1 MAKADELRGA
11 LVGLLPDL
19 RAYARFLVRD
29 PSRADD
35 LVQEAALRALS
46 AADQFQSGTS
56 LKAWVFTIQRNLF
69 LQQARSRRREDA
81 ALAARHAEAAVE
93 PVTQPP
99 AGEIAELGRM
109 LAQLPAS
116 LREALVLV
124 GAGEMSHEEAAA
136 ICGVPVGT
144 MRARVSRARARL
156 ARAYWQGAAAAPEDC
171 RVAAGQSG
179 AGQSGAGQMGAGQAG
194 DRAD

>member
-1 MAKADELRGA
+1 MADTNELRRS

-35 LVQEAALRALS
+35 LVQEAVLRALA

-69 LQQARSRRREDA
+69 LQQARSRKREDA
-81 ALAARHAEAAVE
+81 ALAAQHATSGPEPAVA
-93 PVTQPP
+93 PP
-99 AGEIAELGRM
+99 SGEIAELGRM
-109 LAQLPAS
+109 LESLPAI

-144 MRARVSRARARL
+144 MRARVSRARAKL
-156 ARAYWQGAAAAPEDC
+156 AQAYGHVPVPDD
-171 RVAAGQSG
+171 VDTIMPG
-179 AGQSGAGQMGAGQAG
+179 
-194 DRAD
+194 

>member
-1 MAKADELRGA
+1 MANADELRGS

-35 LVQEAALRALS
+35 LVQEAALRALAS
-46 AADQFQSGTS
+46 AAQFESGTS

-69 LQQARSRRREDA
+69 LQQTRSRRREDA
-81 ALAARHAEAAVE
+81 ALAAQHATSTEQSS
-93 PVTQPP
+93 QPP

-109 LAQLPAS
+109 LETLPAT

-124 GAGEMSHEEAAA
+124 GAGELSHEEAAE
-136 ICGVPVGT
+136 ICGVAVGT

-156 ARAYWQGAAAAPEDC
+156 ALAYGDVPHMPPAEAPD
-171 RVAAGQSG
+171 ANT
-179 AGQSGAGQMGAGQAG
+179 
-194 DRAD
+194 

>member
-1 MAKADELRGA
+1 MANVDELRGS

-69 LQQARSRRREDA
+69 LQQARSRKREDA
-81 ALAARHAEAAVE
+81 ALAARHAEAPPHQA
-93 PVTQPP
+93 TQPP
-99 AGEIAELGRM
+99 TGEIAELGRM
-109 LAQLPAS
+109 LQTLPPS

-124 GAGEMSHEEAAA
+124 GAGEMSHEEAAG

-156 ARAYWQGAAAAPEDC
+156 ARAYGDTLPAAPAPGTPSGEDS
-171 RVAAGQSG
+171 VPGG
-179 AGQSGAGQMGAGQAG
+179 GQAG
-194 DRAD
+194 GDVD